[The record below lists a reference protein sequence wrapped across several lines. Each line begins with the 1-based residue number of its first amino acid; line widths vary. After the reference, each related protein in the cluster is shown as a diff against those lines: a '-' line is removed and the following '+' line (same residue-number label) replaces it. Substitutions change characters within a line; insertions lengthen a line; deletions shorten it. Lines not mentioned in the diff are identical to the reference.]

1 MMKVNSIFIVD
12 DDPITVFG
20 IKRML
25 KPVTSCE
32 DVEIFQNGKEA
43 FDALVTKM
51 EQGDNLPNV
60 IFLDINMPIMDGWD
74 FLEEMLQL
82 PIEERIVINILTSSI
97 DPMDHQKWNDF
108 KSKCSHVLNFKN
120 KPIFKIETSDLNC
133 LNMAS

>member
-1 MMKVNSIFIVD
+1 MTKVNSIFIVD

-25 KPVTSCE
+25 KPVTDC
-32 DVEIFQNGKEA
+32 DAVEIFQNGKEA
-43 FDALVTKM
+43 FDALKAKM
-51 EQGDNLPNV
+51 NNGEALPEV

-74 FLEEMLQL
+74 FLMELMQL
-82 PIEERIVINILTSSI
+82 PLKKRIVINILTSSI
-97 DPMDHQKWNDF
+97 DPLDYQKWNDF
-108 KSKCSHVLNFKN
+108 KSKCSHILNFKN